1 MAKTPFLRLF
11 TFLATGI
18 VVGEFVGYNAW
29 ATLALCLVGIGLIV
43 VASTVGDTATNY
55 KLRGLFGLG
64 LFGTLMALGLFV
76 QHNFEEKTRLDFPSE
91 AAIYEVELTSSPIVK
106 ERSVMFHA
114 QTRSRTDSVGTRATA
129 KNVILYIAKD
139 SSATA
144 LQRGMRLLV
153 SSSIA
158 EPSTTGNPEE
168 FDYGLY
174 LRHQGIG
181 GSGYVATD
189 AWQIIGAKNGFSLID
204 FADDCRAYLLDIY
217 RRMGLTGDEFG
228 MLAALT
234 LGYKDALTPE
244 LRESFSTTG
253 AMHVLAVSG
262 LHVGIIYAV
271 FSMILSLVLRN
282 SRRNERLKSA
292 LIILFLWFYAFVTGL
307 SPSVLRATIM
317 FSCMALAGIIGR
329 KSQTF
334 NTIFLSAFLL
344 LLYKP
349 TLLFDVGFE
358 LSYSAVVA
366 IVYFQ
371 PKIVGLLTVKNRFLR
386 WAWELTAV
394 SLAAQIGTAP
404 FSIYYF
410 HQFPNYFLLSNFVV
424 IPAASVIL
432 YGAVLLFAT
441 SWIPFV
447 GAAVAWLLNWVLK
460 AMYFLIAC
468 IENLP
473 HALSIVWIDNWQL
486 LLLYLAIIAGG
497 FCCYRLTFRNLSL
510 TLITILAFFA
520 LQTWHRYQALTTDE
534 LIAFNHSKSLFVNRI
549 TQGENLVVAT
559 DTTLYPRLAG
569 DHWEK
574 IAAAPPHF
582 VSDSML
588 ASRAFTFDGK
598 RVLVLDQNYF
608 RYKTAPEPLAVDY
621 LIVGR
626 AVYPADDFFDFVQPQ
641 TLITSGEVYERNAS
655 KFREMCQVAGS
666 AFYAVKTE
674 GAWRL
679 AVSKSGAK
687 CRQ

>member
-1 MAKTPFLRLF
+1 MNFLAKTPFLRLF
-11 TFLATGI
+11 AFLATGI
-18 VVGEFVGYNAW
+18 VVGEFVGYNA
-29 ATLALCLVGIGLIV
+29 LAALLLCLVGIGLMA
-43 VASTVGDTATNY
+43 VAFSVKNTATNY

-64 LFGTLMALGLFV
+64 LFGTLAALGLFL
-76 QHNFEEKTRLDFPSE
+76 QHNFAEQTRLDFPPE

-114 QTRSRTDSVGTRATA
+114 QTHSRTDSAGTQAVE

-139 SSATA
+139 SAAIA
-144 LQRGMRLLV
+144 LQRGAQLLV
-153 SSSIA
+153 QSNIA
-158 EPSTTGNPEE
+158 EPQTTGNPEE

-181 GSGYVATD
+181 GSGYVAADSWQKIGD
-189 AWQIIGAKNGFSLID
+189 ASGFSLIN

-217 RRMGLTGDEFG
+217 KRMGLTGDEFG

-271 FSMILSLVLRN
+271 FGLILSLVLRN
-282 SRRNERLKSA
+282 TRRNERLKSA

-358 LSYSAVVA
+358 LSYSAVIA

-432 YGAVLLFAT
+432 YGAVLLFVTA
-441 SWIPFV
+441 WIPFV

-473 HALSIVWIDNWQL
+473 HALSIVWIDDWQL
-486 LLLYLAIIAGG
+486 WLLYLAIIACG
-497 FCCYRLTFRNLSL
+497 FCCYRLTFSNLSL
-510 TLITILAFFA
+510 TLMAILAFFA

-534 LIAFNHSKSLFVNRI
+534 LVAFNHSKSLFVNRI
-549 TQGENLVVAT
+549 TRNENLVIAA
-559 DTTLYPRLAG
+559 DSTLYPRLAG
-569 DHWEK
+569 DYWEK
-574 IAAAPPHF
+574 IEAAPPHF
-582 VSDSML
+582 VADSTL
-588 ASRAFTFDGK
+588 ASRAFTFAGK

-608 RYKTAPEPLAVDY
+608 RYKIAPEPLAVDY

-641 TLITSGEVYERNAS
+641 MLITSGEVYARNDL
-655 KFREMCQVAGS
+655 KFKELCENQGC
-666 AFYAVKTE
+666 AFYSVKTD

-679 AVSKSGAK
+679 VVNRSD
-687 CRQ
+687 